1 MLIENMLVDIT
12 EKKKK
17 RKNNNK
23 LKFEHP
29 YNVIKAKAHFD
40 TLIEFVFD

>member
-12 EKKKK
+12 EKKK

-23 LKFEHP
+23 SKFEHP

>member
-17 RKNNNK
+17 KGK
-23 LKFEHP
+23 TIIKFEHP

>member
-23 LKFEHP
+23 SKFEHL